1 MSGHINLRLTH
12 RLLWRLYGYRAVVA
26 LLSGLGILLFP
37 GLFVGSAN
45 YTVVENTLP
54 YQVIG
59 SLWLLCA
66 VLIGGALWKWPY
78 KLARIGIGISIV
90 LYGLWGTGLLTN
102 ALINEGASTAL
113 FAVLA
118 YYSLSLTSFFMLLEP
133 PINPET
139 AIGNTKKQKE
149 E

>member
-1 MSGHINLRLTH
+1 MSSHINLRLTH
-12 RLLWRLYGYRAVVA
+12 RLLWRLYGYRAIVA
-26 LLSGLGILLFP
+26 FLSGMGILLFP

-45 YTVVENTLP
+45 YSVVESTLP

-59 SLWLLCA
+59 TLWLVCA
-66 VLIGGALWKWPY
+66 VLISGALWKWPY

-90 LYGLWGTGLLTN
+90 LYALWGTGLLTQY
-102 ALINEGASTAL
+102 LINEGTTTAL

-139 AIGNTKKQKE
+139 AIENSKNKHE

>member
-1 MSGHINLRLTH
+1 MSGHINLRVTH
-12 RLLWRLYGYRAVVA
+12 RLLWRLYGYRAIVS
-26 LLSGLGILLFP
+26 LISGIGILFFP
-37 GLFVGSAN
+37 ELFVGSTS
-45 YTVVENTLP
+45 YTVIESTIP
-54 YQVIG
+54 FTVIG
-59 SLWLLCA
+59 ILWTIA
-66 VLIGGALWKWPY
+66 GTLIAGALFRWPY
-78 KLARIGIGISIV
+78 KLARIGIGTSIV

-102 ALINEGASTAL
+102 YLLNDDPTTAL

-139 AIGNTKKQKE
+139 AIANTNTKTE

>member
-1 MSGHINLRLTH
+1 MSHINLRVTH

-26 LLSGLGILLFP
+26 FLSGIGILFFP
-37 GLFVGSAN
+37 TLFVGSAN
-45 YTVVENTLP
+45 YSVVEATLP

-59 SLWLLCA
+59 SLWLVCA
-66 VLIGGALWKWPY
+66 ALIGGALWKWPY
-78 KLARIGIGISIV
+78 KLARIGIAISIV
-90 LYGLWGTGLLTN
+90 LYGLWGTGLLTQY
-102 ALINEGASTAL
+102 LINQSEVTAL

-139 AIGNTKKQKE
+139 AIGNNKNKKE
-149 E
+149 A

>member
-1 MSGHINLRLTH
+1 MSGHINLKVTH
-12 RLLWRLYGYRAVVA
+12 RLLWRLYGYRAIVA
-26 LLSGLGILLFP
+26 LLSGFGILFFP
-37 GLFVGSAN
+37 GLFVGSMS
-45 YTVVENTLP
+45 YTVIETTLP
-54 YQVIG
+54 YTVIG
-59 SLWLLCA
+59 VLWLIA
-66 VLIGGALWKWPY
+66 GILIAGALFKWPY

-102 ALINEGASTAL
+102 SLLNEGTSTAL

-139 AIGNTKKQKE
+139 ALKNTKIE